1 MENVLSYTREYLPN
15 YTVSQV
21 RDQLMREA
29 QLSELCV
36 YRYFSL
42 SFLLISNSVHVDFMY
57 TSRLFCAGKQKGYS

>member
-1 MENVLSYTREYLPN
+1 MEKVSSYTREYLPN

-36 YRYFSL
+36 YRYFLL
-42 SFLLISNSVHVDFMY
+42 SFLLISNSVDLEYMY
-57 TSRLFCAGKQKGYS
+57 TSRSFCAGKQKGHS